1 MRTLW
6 QDLQYACRLALKNRG
21 FTTVAVM
28 SLAIGIGANT
38 VLFSIVYGVLLRPL
52 PYDQPDRLMRLIRA
66 ADESDVTIPEFEF
79 WKEHS
84 KSFESVAAYRYE
96 GDQDLSV
103 GNRSERLS
111 TVAVT
116 ADFFRTLGVRLPAG
130 REFESEETRVGR
142 PDAVILTHNLWQ
154 LAFAGDPA
162 IVGRTITLD
171 KTSRTVVGVLP
182 ADFWFPQPVDAFV
195 PLRATG
201 SATDSGTNT
210 GMIGRLKPGMTVRQA
225 AAETAMWRE
234 PFRRESRLPYP
245 LDPGYQGLTPSPFQ
259 YWLTGDVRL
268 ILLVIFAAA
277 GVLLLIACSNLASLI
292 LARLAGRER
301 EVAVRLALGSS
312 RSRLVRQFLTENLV
326 LSAAGGAAG
335 FLLASWVLPGLLSW
349 IPWRL
354 PAASPIRLDLPAMTF
369 TFAVVLIA
377 GFLLS
382 LAPCLSSSKLDIH
395 ERLKDGGHV
404 AGNSPARRWTRTTL
418 VVGQIAMSAVLLV
431 SAMLLSESLYRLNHQ
446 ELGFD
451 PNGLTTFR
459 LVVDSVN
466 DGSGSPGVR
475 SLEKTLL
482 DRFRSLPGV
491 QNAAGVNLLPFNGQN
506 NFPTQRYGHPEQSF
520 GGMEIRFVT
529 PDYFETMGIPIRSGR
544 GFNAADDAGAPP
556 VIAVSESVA
565 RRWWPNGQP
574 LGDMVVIGLFQGRP
588 ITTPD
593 SPRTIV
599 GVVANTK
606 SVDIKERPRPTVYV
620 PYAQA
625 YAHPDPSWVIRG
637 NLPKTFAE
645 QLRAVATQID
655 PRFRVES
662 LRTMDDTIVSIT
674 ADSRFNTLL
683 FGMFAGT
690 AVLLASI
697 GVFGLLSFSVA
708 QRTREIGTRLAL
720 GASRGN
726 VMRLILKE
734 GAAMM
739 GAGLLFGIGGAL
751 ELTRFLSRLLF
762 GIQANDAASYLA
774 AAVLLLLVG
783 ILASYVPARRA
794 MNIDPMTALRNE

>member
-1 MRTLW
+1 
-6 QDLQYACRLALKNRG
+6 
-21 FTTVAVM
+21 M

-66 ADESDVTIPEFEF
+66 ADEPDVTIPEFEF

-84 KSFESVAAYRYE
+84 RSFESVAAYRYG
-96 GDQDLSV
+96 GDQDLSA
-103 GNRSERLS
+103 GSRTERLG

-116 ADFFRTLGVRLPAG
+116 AEFFKTLGVRLPAG
-130 REFESEETRVGR
+130 REFDSEETRAGG

-154 LAFAGDPA
+154 LAFAGDPG

-171 KTSRTVVGVLP
+171 KTSRTVAGVLP

-195 PLRATG
+195 PLRPTG
-201 SATDSGTNT
+201 SATDTGTNT
-210 GMIGRLKPGMTVRQA
+210 GMIGRLKPGLSVREA
-225 AAETAMWRE
+225 ASETATWRE
-234 PFRRESRLPYP
+234 VFRRESRLPYP
-245 LDPGYQGLTPSPFQ
+245 LDSGYQGLTPSPFQ

-268 ILLVIFAAA
+268 ILLAIFAAA

-312 RSRLVRQFLTENLV
+312 RPRLVRQFLTENLL
-326 LSAAGGAAG
+326 LSAAGGAGG
-335 FLLASWVLPGLLSW
+335 FLLASWALPALLSW
-349 IPWRL
+349 IPFQL
-354 PAASPIRLDLPAMTF
+354 PSASPIRLDMPVMTF
-369 TFAVVLIA
+369 TFAVALIA

-382 LAPCLSSSKLDIH
+382 LASCLSSSRLDIH
-395 ERLKDGGHV
+395 EGLKNGGHV
-404 AGNSPARRWTRTTL
+404 AGNTRARHWARTTL

-431 SAMLLSESLYRLNHQ
+431 SAMLLSQSLYRLSHQ

-451 PNGLTTFR
+451 SKGLTTFR
-459 LVVDSVN
+459 LAVDSAN
-466 DGSGSPGVR
+466 DGSARPDML

-491 QNAAGVNLLPFNGQN
+491 QNAAGVNTLPFNGPN
-506 NFPTQRYGHPEQSF
+506 NFPTQRYGHPEQGF
-520 GGMEIRFVT
+520 GAMEILFVT

-565 RRWWPNGQP
+565 HSWWPNGQP
-574 LGDMVVIGLFQGRP
+574 LGDMVVIGLFQNQPVPKGS
-588 ITTPD
+588 TPD

-599 GVVANTK
+599 GVVGNTK
-606 SVDIKERPRPTVYV
+606 SVDIKERPRPTVYI

-625 YAHPDPSWVIRG
+625 YAHPNPGWVVRG

-645 QLRAVATQID
+645 ELRAVATQVD
-655 PRFRVES
+655 PRFRVQS
-662 LRTMDDTIVSIT
+662 LRTMNDTIASIT

-683 FGMFAGT
+683 FGMFGGT

-720 GASRGN
+720 GASRAN

-734 GAAMM
+734 GAAMLA
-739 GAGLLFGIGGAL
+739 AGLLVGIGGAL

-762 GIQANDAASYLA
+762 GIQANNPASYFA
-774 AAVLLLLVG
+774 ACVLLLLVG
-783 ILASYVPARRA
+783 ILASYVPASRA
-794 MNIDPMTALRNE
+794 MKIDPMTALRNE